1 VEYFYIFLAA
11 ANACALEINAE
22 DILMKKYI
30 EAQTKYF
37 LVI

>member
-1 VEYFYIFLAA
+1 VEFYYILHAA
-11 ANACALEINAE
+11 ANAYALEINAE

-30 EAQTKYF
+30 EAQMKFF